1 MINLISEHFT
11 GFSTLVIASLFLIL
25 IFLDGVITN
34 YFNMK
39 VMINSAKKIE
49 NKDEMGGNF

>member
-1 MINLISEHFT
+1 MINLISEHFAS
-11 GFSTLVIASLFLIL
+11 FSTLVIASLFMTLT
-25 IFLDGVITN
+25 FLDGVITN

-39 VMINSAKKIE
+39 VMINSAKKAE